1 MTHPSPDIGLA
12 TKEDIPGILELQ
24 DANQLDRGGMLSARV
39 PRDRFEAALL
49 DLPLIVA
56 RRQGRIVGYLMSFSI
71 GTQTSPMIQAM
82 LNAYAGDPTAYIYG
96 PICVAED
103 VRGQGLAA
111 ALFAALRSHVPGR
124 ECISFVRADNA
135 SSLRAHAKMGMRT
148 VADFTH
154 DAVDYVVVAYKD

>member
-71 GTQTSPMIQAM
+71 GTQTSPMI
-82 LNAYAGDPTAYIYG
+82 
-96 PICVAED
+96 
-103 VRGQGLAA
+103 
-111 ALFAALRSHVPGR
+111 
-124 ECISFVRADNA
+124 
-135 SSLRAHAKMGMRT
+135 
-148 VADFTH
+148 
-154 DAVDYVVVAYKD
+154 